1 VKNRRETAAVT
12 SSSGSV
18 AWSITTVYGPQSDSD
33 KLQFLGELRWV
44 KLNVLEKWIV
54 LGDFN
59 MILKRTRVI
68 LT

>member
-1 VKNRRETAAVT
+1 
-12 SSSGSV
+12 
-18 AWSITTVYGPQSDSD
+18 
-33 KLQFLGELRWV
+33 LQFLGELRWV